1 MKVAGLVRRQLSTSG
16 LARRRFSTSA
26 PIPVIRLPAILFPS
40 DPLTL
45 AVREEDLDARPG
57 LRLTPPRVREMR
69 SMGAA
74 AFAEGATTGVSLR
87 LLESQGAD
95 ADVLE
100 VVGGE
105 RLRLVQVEG
114 RTAAGCRLAA
124 VAPFEDEPLDADDL
138 GNSSAGGGGA
148 RRDAGGRMSLCTLD
162 DETDCWASPPHEHP
176 AWRTAAAPPED
187 ASALSLWLAARL
199 PLTSA
204 LRLHLLDCA
213 CPLKRMRDV
222 VDAMQLIAGTSRAG
236 DRYNAR
242 RGAMPLVLEYDT
254 AEASGREPR
263 RRGRLSRG
271 RGRAKRLAGDS
282 VVETS

>member
-1 MKVAGLVRRQLSTSG
+1 MKVAGLVRRQLST
-16 LARRRFSTSA
+16 LRRQFSTSA

-124 VAPFEDEPLDADDL
+124 
-138 GNSSAGGGGA
+138 
-148 RRDAGGRMSLCTLD
+148 
-162 DETDCWASPPHEHP
+162 
-176 AWRTAAAPPED
+176 
-187 ASALSLWLAARL
+187 
-199 PLTSA
+199 
-204 LRLHLLDCA
+204 LR
-213 CPLKRMRDV
+213 P
-222 VDAMQLIAGTSRAG
+222 
-236 DRYNAR
+236 
-242 RGAMPLVLEYDT
+242 
-254 AEASGREPR
+254 RE
-263 RRGRLSRG
+263 SEC
-271 RGRAKRLAGDS
+271 D
-282 VVETS
+282 

>member
-87 LLESQGAD
+87 LLENQGAD

-114 RTAAGCRLAA
+114 RTAAGCRL
-124 VAPFEDEPLDADDL
+124 
-138 GNSSAGGGGA
+138 G
-148 RRDAGGRMSLCTLD
+148 
-162 DETDCWASPPHEHP
+162 
-176 AWRTAAAPPED
+176 
-187 ASALSLWLAARL
+187 
-199 PLTSA
+199 
-204 LRLHLLDCA
+204 
-213 CPLKRMRDV
+213 
-222 VDAMQLIAGTSRAG
+222 SR
-236 DRYNAR
+236 
-242 RGAMPLVLEYDT
+242 
-254 AEASGREPR
+254 
-263 RRGRLSRG
+263 
-271 RGRAKRLAGDS
+271 
-282 VVETS
+282 

>member
-87 LLESQGAD
+87 LLENQGAD

-138 GNSSAGGGGA
+138 VQLEREATAA
-148 RRDAGGRMSLCTLD
+148 RAAMPAVEMSLCTLD

-242 RGAMPLVLEYDT
+242 RGAMQKMVLEYDT
-254 AEASGREPR
+254 AEASGCELAPPR
-263 RRGRLSRG
+263 PIVAWARQSEAFGG
-271 RGRAKRLAGDS
+271 
-282 VVETS
+282 